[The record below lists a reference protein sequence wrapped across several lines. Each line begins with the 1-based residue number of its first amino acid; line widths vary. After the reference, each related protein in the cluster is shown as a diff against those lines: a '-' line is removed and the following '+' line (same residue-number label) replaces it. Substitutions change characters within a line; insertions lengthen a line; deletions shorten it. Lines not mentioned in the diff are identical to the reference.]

1 MGNFYQTII
10 KREKVDAR
18 SFLTKEQILDLFP
31 GWILDPEQPKD
42 WIRLDKGVEN
52 TDDTVCHLYFFKLGF
67 DLYKF
72 DRIDFD

>member
-1 MGNFYQTII
+1 MGNYCLTII
-10 KREKVDAR
+10 KRERVDAR
-18 SFLTKEQILDLFP
+18 GFLTKKQILALFP

-42 WIRLDKGVEN
+42 WIRLDRGVKD

-67 DLYKF
+67 GVYKF